1 MFSSSQKK
9 VEAQFSEAECIKID
23 PVNRKVYCR
32 SNINNNV
39 NVKEEFVVDYD
50 FLIIAVGANVNTF
63 NTPGV
68 TENCHFLKVT
78 NYIYHLV
85 HHFGLYLWVVAVLV
99 KKNKLC
105 SAMEQSGEDMNGSN
119 DPMTTKV

>member
-1 MFSSSQKK
+1 MD
-9 VEAQFSEAECIKID
+9 AQFSEAECIKID

-85 HHFGLYLWVVAVLV
+85 HFFGFIYGLLQFL
-99 KKNKLC
+99 
-105 SAMEQSGEDMNGSN
+105 
-119 DPMTTKV
+119 